1 MNTNQKSFIEELRSL
16 SDPVKHKIFFGAAA
30 ASMVVIIYFWL
41 AYFNTIVP
49 GSASDAA
56 TQTAQGSADRGVL
69 GLFADAA
76 SSFWQAMGS
85 SVQGIAR
92 EMKNPRQYNISRK

>member
-1 MNTNQKSFIEELRSL
+1 MENHPKSFIAELQALEEPTKTKVLIVSTIVL
-16 SDPVKHKIFFGAAA
+16 
-30 ASMVVIIYFWL
+30 MVIVLYFWL

-49 GSASDAA
+49 GSASDAT
-56 TQTAQGSADRGVL
+56 TQTAQGNADSGVL

-92 EMKNPRQYNISRK
+92 EMKNPRQYNISPK